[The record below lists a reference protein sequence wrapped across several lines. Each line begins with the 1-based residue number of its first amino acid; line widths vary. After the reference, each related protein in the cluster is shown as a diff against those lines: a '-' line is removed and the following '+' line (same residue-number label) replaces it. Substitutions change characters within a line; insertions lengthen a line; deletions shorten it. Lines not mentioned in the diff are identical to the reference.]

1 MFEDTKSSSRWSE
14 MISVLFSMPKIQDGR
29 HIDRLSM
36 LCDLLKK
43 TKIWGNYL
51 VVEPNMYFLSKP
63 MESSTYLDHQ
73 YFIILNLSNKSHIVY
88 VTPYNVI

>member
-14 MISVLFSMPKIQDGR
+14 MISVLFSIPKIQDGR
-29 HIDRLSM
+29 HIDILSM
-36 LCDLLKK
+36 LSDLLIKK

-51 VVEPNMYFLSKP
+51 VVKPKMYFLAKP

-73 YFIILNLSNKSHIVY
+73 YFIIFNLS
-88 VTPYNVI
+88 T